1 MNLEQQIVEA
11 LLNDAQ
17 LNFKSKPSAKAL
29 YGGTCPDC
37 KEKEVFISLEK
48 PYQLKCNRTNKCG
61 YAESTKARYNHLW
74 SNLADKF
81 PATKTDPHATAKA
94 YMSMVRGFPL
104 TKTEFWFEQ
113 GAMRLR
119 NNRLAETVRFLL
131 WDGCWWDRLINERDI
146 RDNTKNGETPNKA
159 DFKFGTKYKNKCWTP
174 PGQVIEHGD
183 HVYIVEGIFHAI
195 AFSLLGYKA
204 VAAFSC
210 NNLPR
215 ELIEANKGKNVTWC
229 LAYDAGNAGE
239 YASVKFLKELND
251 MKETARIS
259 LPHSPS
265 VDWDDLYREEKLTT
279 DYLEECKWR
288 GRLLAAKD
296 VKRKAFAQYC
306 WRQFNYTVL
315 TFGKETYSVRVI
327 AEKLSKELD
336 NRKIEWSEDDFP
348 IFVGCLS
355 VNHIANCELNFLH
368 IEKDKFTQER
378 KYLFDVLMPKVRKP
392 FLVGFSPSNLGDA
405 KAISTSLLNQT
416 DFGHF
421 KGGARELDFLTK
433 KWSSQEI
440 NTVETVPF
448 IGYEEISGAY
458 VFPAVGYQDGRYVKT
473 NEHGYLHFGKCSI
486 KTSLGGMEFAHST
499 TFDQSWMPDFIKV
512 FDMNGLAALGFWT
525 LSLFAQQIKKVHQ
538 NLTFLE
544 ITGEKEAGKS
554 TLIRFLWKLFGR
566 SYEGVDI
573 LSMSS
578 SAEARTLAQVSNM
591 PVVFLESDKEQT
603 GNQKGGRNQGGVDW
617 ERYKKISDL
626 NGAIAS
632 RGVKT
637 NDNQT
642 NDLIFRGTL
651 VISQNATVAASPAIL
666 SRIVHLHYTTAHK
679 RIENR
684 GIADR
689 LKQIDAEHLAGY
701 LHHTLTNE
709 KKWLE
714 AFFSAFPIHRA
725 RLTAN
730 PNIKSQ
736 RVVDN
741 HAQVMAAV
749 DALRVLF
756 SNFTDDAL
764 DKALTHIEQRAM
776 DRDLRLT
783 AEHPLVQQ
791 FWETY
796 HWIND
801 QSMTII
807 DESGQ
812 KQVEYSR
819 LNHSSDDNLIA
830 VNLNDWFEHARKRG
844 QEVISI
850 NDLKRVLP
858 ESHHYRFLG
867 QKRVRSRIEKIP
879 VRCWVFSKPVEVST
893 N

>member
-17 LNFKSKPSAKAL
+17 LAFKKTTSTKL
-29 YGGTCPDC
+29 WGGTCPDC
-37 KEKEVFISLEK
+37 KQREVFISLEK
-48 PYQLKCNRTNKCG
+48 PYQLKCNRVDNCG
-61 YAESTKARYNHLW
+61 YQESTKARYSHLFT
-74 SNLADKF
+74 NLADKY
-81 PATKTDPHATAKA
+81 PATDTDPNATAKA

-104 TKTEFWFEQ
+104 MKTESWYEQ
-113 GAMRLR
+113 GVVRLPNGR
-119 NNRLAETVRFLL
+119 AAETVRFLL
-131 WDGCWWDRLINERDI
+131 WDGFWWDRLINDRDV
-146 RDNTKNGETPNKA
+146 RDNTRDGGKPRKA
-159 DFKFGTKYKNKCWTP
+159 MFKEKIKYTGKCWTP
-174 PGQVIEHGD
+174 PGQKIENGD

-195 AFSLLGYKA
+195 AFFLLGYKV
-204 VAAFSC
+204 VAAFSS

-215 ELIEANKGKNVTWC
+215 ELIDANKGKKITWC
-229 LAYDAGNAGE
+229 LAYDAGNGGE
-239 YASVKFLKELND
+239 SASVKYLKELND
-251 MKETARIS
+251 MKEAARIS
-259 LPHSPS
+259 LPHSEDI
-265 VDWDDLYREEKLTT
+265 DWDDLYRDGKLTAE
-279 DYLEECKWR
+279 YLEDCKWR

-306 WRQFNYTVL
+306 WHQFNYTVL

-336 NRKIEWSEDDFP
+336 SRKIEWSEDDFP

-355 VNHIANCELNFLH
+355 INHIANCELTFLH

-392 FLVGFSPSNLGDA
+392 FLVGFTPSNLGDA

-448 IGYEEISGAY
+448 IGYEEISNAY
-458 VFPAVGYQDGRYVKT
+458 VYPTFGYQDGRYVKT

-486 KTSLGGMEFAHST
+486 KTSLGGMEFEHST
-499 TFDQSWMPDFIKV
+499 TFDQNWMPDFIKV

-689 LKQIDAEHLAGY
+689 LKKMDAENLAGY

-709 KKWLE
+709 KKWLD

-741 HAQVMAAV
+741 HAQVMAAI

-756 SNFTDDAL
+756 SNFSDDAL
-764 DKALTHIEQRAM
+764 DKALSHVEQRAM
-776 DRDLRLT
+776 DRDMRLT

-801 QSMTII
+801 QKMTIK
-807 DESGQ
+807 DEQGDSQ
-812 KQVEYSR
+812 IEYSR

-858 ESHHYRFLG
+858 DSQHYRFLG
-867 QKRVRSRIEKIP
+867 QKRVRSRIEKLP
-879 VRCWVFSKPVEVST
+879 VRCWVFAKPANSAT
-893 N
+893 D

>member
-11 LLNDAQ
+11 LLADAQ
-17 LNFKSKPSAKAL
+17 LDFKNKNGAKAL
-29 YGGTCPDC
+29 YGGRCPEC

-61 YAESTKARYNHLW
+61 YQESTKVRYNHLW

-81 PATKTDPHATAKA
+81 PATKEDPYATAKA

-104 TKTEFWFEQ
+104 IQTESWYEQ
-113 GAMRLR
+113 GTLKLR
-119 NNRLAETVRFLL
+119 NGRYAETVRFLL
-131 WDGCWWDRLINERDI
+131 WDGYWWDRLINERDV

-159 DFKFGTKYKNKCWTP
+159 DFKYGTKFKDKCWTP
-174 PGQVIEHGD
+174 PEQEISEGD
-183 HVYIVEGIFHAI
+183 HVYIVEGIFHSM
-195 AFSLLGYKA
+195 AFSLTGYKS
-204 VAAFSC
+204 AASFSS

-215 ELIEANKGKNVTWC
+215 ELINANKGKNVTWC

-239 YASVKFLKELND
+239 YASVKFLKELNE

-259 LPHSPS
+259 LPHSAS
-265 VDWDDLYREEKLTT
+265 VDWDDLYRDGKLTPE
-279 DYLEECKWR
+279 YLEECKWR
-288 GRLLAAKD
+288 GRLLAATD
-296 VKRKAFAQYC
+296 IKRKAFAQYC
-306 WRQFNYTVL
+306 WHQFNYTVL
-315 TFGKETYSVRVI
+315 TFGKETYAVRVQWD
-327 AEKLSKELD
+327 KLNKDLD
-336 NRKIEWSEDDFP
+336 SQKIEWNSDHFT

-355 VNHIANCELNFLH
+355 VNHLANCELNFLH

-378 KYLFDVLMPKVRKP
+378 KYLFDVHMPKHRKP
-392 FLVGFSPSNLGDA
+392 FLVGFTPSNLGDA
-405 KAISTSLLNQT
+405 KAISTALLNQT

-421 KGGARELDFLTK
+421 KGGAKELDFLTK
-433 KWSSQEI
+433 KWSSQSI

-448 IGYEEISGAY
+448 IGYEEVSSAY
-458 VFPAVGYQDGRYVKT
+458 VFPNVGYQQGRFVKT
-473 NEHGYLHFGKCSI
+473 NEHGYLHFGSCSI
-486 KTSLGGMEFAHST
+486 KTTLSGMDFSNST
-499 TFDQSWMPDFIKV
+499 TFDQSWLPDFIKV
-512 FDMNGLAALGFWT
+512 FDFNGLAALGFWT
-525 LSLFAQQIKKVHQ
+525 LSLFAQQVKKVHQ

-554 TLIRFLWKLFGR
+554 TLIRFLWKLYGR
-566 SYEGVDI
+566 LNEGVDI

-591 PVVFLESDKEQT
+591 PVVFLESDKEQV
-603 GNQKGGRNQGGVDW
+603 GNQKGGRNLGGVDW

-626 NGAIAS
+626 NGTIGS

-651 VISQNATVAASPAIL
+651 VISQNATVSASPAIL
-666 SRIVHLHYTTAHK
+666 SRIVHLHCTTAHK

-684 GIADR
+684 AIADR
-689 LKQIDAEHLAGY
+689 MKQMEPEQLSGF
-701 LHHTLTNE
+701 LHHALINE
-709 KKWLE
+709 QKWLDH
-714 AFFSAFPIHRA
+714 FFAAWHKHRA

-749 DALRVLF
+749 DALSVLF

-764 DKALTHIEQRAM
+764 DKALTHLEQRAM

-801 QSMTII
+801 QQMHIANEDGEKT
-807 DESGQ
+807 
-812 KQVEYSR
+812 VEYSR

-830 VNLNDWFEHARKRG
+830 VNLNDWFEQARKRG
-844 QEVISI
+844 QEIISI

-858 ESHHYRFLG
+858 ESQHYRFLG

-879 VRCWVFSKPVEVST
+879 VRCWVFAKPANSAT
-893 N
+893 D